1 MTPPHLSIQPTGPQ
15 RAFKPSQV
23 TIGYDHYRPL
33 QGQWLTRVV
42 PALKIGGQ
50 WLAEAGFAIGAK
62 AEVIAANGELV
73 IRVIPPSPEPEP
85 EPAAPPPRRS
95 RKAG

>member
-42 PALKIGGQ
+42 PALKLGGQ
-50 WLAEAGFAIGAK
+50 WLAEAGFAIGDK

-73 IRVIPPSPEPEP
+73 IRLIPRPPEP
-85 EPAAPPPRRS
+85 EPAAPSPRRS
-95 RKAG
+95 RKTG